1 MNAQIVNLF
10 DGCLVFLITTL
21 LIFLIIKYS
30 SKIGMLDIPNDRS
43 SHVAPIPRGAGV
55 AMFIA
60 YMSVLMLFNF
70 PVVAEN
76 IGFFLALFL
85 VFIIGVLD
93 DYKDT
98 SPKVKFLFIIFS
110 TILIFFIND
119 LKIDTLGIWFGYEI
133 SLPLWLSLFI
143 TIFAVV
149 GFTNA
154 LNLIDGLDGLS
165 GMVSLV
171 IFASLFY
178 IGVEYNDQF
187 LQIVSFLMII
197 SIVSF
202 LIFNWHP
209 AKIFMGDSGS
219 LVFGFAI
226 AALSIRAIEY
236 VSVTSILFLTAL
248 PVVDTILVMTRRIQR
263 GQSPFLPDKTHI
275 HHKLVL
281 WRGSVDGTVLILV
294 LIQVAFSIMG
304 ILLQHQ
310 NDAINFLLYI
320 IMLFLFAL
328 FLDEKKREGREKL
341 FVTRKRKEFIAFVQ
355 QKFSYKQAFMILV
368 VLIVAI
374 LSAKIIL

>member
-1 MNAQIVNLF
+1 MNAQMIGLF
-10 DGCLVFLITTL
+10 DGFLVFLITIL

-43 SHVAPIPRGAGV
+43 SHIAPIPRGAGV
-55 AMFIA
+55 AMFIS
-60 YMSVLMLFNF
+60 YMSVLILFHF
-70 PVVAEN
+70 PLIAEN

-85 VFIIGVLD
+85 IFITGVLD
-93 DYKDT
+93 DYKDV
-98 SPKVKFLFIIFS
+98 SPKIKFLFIILA
-110 TILIFFIND
+110 TLLIFFVND
-119 LKIDTLGIWFGYEI
+119 FKIDTLGIWFGYEVA
-133 SLPLWLSLFI
+133 LPIWLALPI

-171 IFASLFY
+171 IFVSLFY
-178 IGVEYNDQF
+178 IGIEHDDQF
-187 LQIVSFLMII
+187 LQSISLLMIVSII
-197 SIVSF
+197 AF

-219 LVFGFAI
+219 LVFGFTI
-226 AALSIRAIEY
+226 AALSIKAIDY

-248 PVVDTILVMTRRIQR
+248 PIIDTILVMTRRIQR
-263 GQSPFLPDKTHI
+263 GKSPFLPDKTHI

-294 LIQVAFSIMG
+294 LIQTAFSITG
-304 ILLQHQ
+304 ILLQYQ
-310 NDAINFLLYI
+310 SDGINLLLYI

-328 FLDEKKREGREKL
+328 FFYERKRE
-341 FVTRKRKEFIAFVQ
+341 
-355 QKFSYKQAFMILV
+355 
-368 VLIVAI
+368 
-374 LSAKIIL
+374 